1 MRLFE
6 DIKFT
11 DEQLQPASPDSL
23 ALNDKTYGNIVNGW
37 NEKISANNVKIS
49 SLIENTPFLSVV
61 IATADAF
68 TPAADLEV
76 EMNTVGVD
84 V

>member
-1 MRLFE
+1 MTPLPDVVNPHVAIAPLPPPPMIRMLGACVY
-6 DIKFT
+6 
-11 DEQLQPASPDSL
+11 PAP
-23 ALNDKTYGNIVNGW
+23 AF
-37 NEKISANNVKIS
+37 VKIS

-68 TPAADLEV
+68 TPAALLDV

>member
-1 MRLFE
+1 MLGACVY
-6 DIKFT
+6 
-11 DEQLQPASPDSL
+11 PAP
-23 ALNDKTYGNIVNGW
+23 AFVN
-37 NEKISANNVKIS
+37 IS

-68 TPAADLEV
+68 TPAGSLDV